1 MLSTA
6 GANIR
11 IVLVEPAGPLNVGSV
26 ARVMKNMG
34 LHQLVLVSPH
44 CDHLGEEARLMA
56 VRAADILET
65 AKVVESLPAALVGCV
80 RAIATTGDDSRSLPT
95 KLEDPAHAL
104 PWLLEAP
111 SALIFGPEDCG
122 LTNAQ
127 LNRAQRLIRIP
138 SSDAYSSLNLA
149 QAVAICCYELYRE
162 EGSSATDSVTDVTDV
177 SPMSVGSSATDSV
190 TDVTDVT
197 DVSPMSVGRR
207 KKEEGRRKRDE
218 GRGMKEEGRG
228 KLEPEDASFPGSAGE
243 RISRGR
249 ASSIPDATDNL
260 STCYQEK
267 LATSQTENPSPPLTS
282 APLENLE
289 GYYQQLETLLLKIGY
304 LQPHTAASR
313 MEKFR
318 RLYNR
323 AYPTIEEVAMLRGV
337 LRQTEWA
344 MKTYPRETVSDTLDE
359 ALPENPTDS

>member
-1 MLSTA
+1 
-6 GANIR
+6 
-11 IVLVEPAGPLNVGSV
+11 
-26 ARVMKNMG
+26 MKNMG
-34 LHQLVLVSPH
+34 LHQLVLVNPH

-80 RAIATTGDDSRSLPT
+80 RAIATTGDDGRSLPT
-95 KLEDPAHAL
+95 QLEDPAEAL

-162 EGSSATDSVTDVTDV
+162 EGRRNREE
-177 SPMSVGSSATDSV
+177 
-190 TDVTDVT
+190 
-197 DVSPMSVGRR
+197 GRGKR
-207 KKEEGRRKRDE
+207 EEGRGKREEGRGKREEGRGKREEGRGKREEGRRKQ
-218 GRGMKEEGRG
+218 EEGSRKQEEG
-228 KLEPEDASFPGSAGE
+228 SRKQEEEDASFPGSAWE
-243 RISRGR
+243 RISRGS

-260 STCYQEK
+260 STCYQEQ

-344 MKTYPRETVSDTLDE
+344 MKTYPRETVSDTLDG

>member
-1 MLSTA
+1 
-6 GANIR
+6 
-11 IVLVEPAGPLNVGSV
+11 
-26 ARVMKNMG
+26 MKNMG
-34 LHQLVLVSPH
+34 LHQLVLVNPH

-80 RAIATTGDDSRSLPT
+80 RAIATTGDDGRSLPT
-95 KLEDPAHAL
+95 QLEDPADAL

-138 SSDAYSSLNLA
+138 SSDAYTSLNLA

-177 SPMSVGSSATDSV
+177 RKMSE
-190 TDVTDVT
+190 
-197 DVSPMSVGRR
+197 GRR
-207 KKEEGRRKRDE
+207 KRSEVRGKKEEGRRKRE
-218 GRGMKEEGRG
+218 AGREKQEEE
-228 KLEPEDASFPGSAGE
+228 EPSFPGSARE
-243 RISRGR
+243 RISRGS

-260 STCYQEK
+260 STCYQEQ

-344 MKTYPRETVSDTLDE
+344 IKTYARSPVSDTLDG

>member
-1 MLSTA
+1 
-6 GANIR
+6 
-11 IVLVEPAGPLNVGSV
+11 
-26 ARVMKNMG
+26 MKNMG
-34 LHQLVLVSPH
+34 LHQLVLVNPH

-80 RAIATTGDDSRSLPT
+80 RAIATTGDDGRSLPT
-95 KLEDPAHAL
+95 KLEDPADAL

-162 EGSSATDSVTDVTDV
+162 QGR
-177 SPMSVGSSATDSV
+177 SP
-190 TDVTDVT
+190 
-197 DVSPMSVGRR
+197 R
-207 KKEEGRRKRDE
+207 EEGRQKQ
-218 GRGMKEEGRG
+218 EEGRQ
-228 KLEPEDASFPGSAGE
+228 KQEEEEASFPGSAWE
-243 RISRGR
+243 RISRGS
-249 ASSIPDATDNL
+249 ACSIPDATDNL
-260 STCYQEK
+260 STCYQEQ

-344 MKTYPRETVSDTLDE
+344 IKTYPRETVSDTLDG

>member
-1 MLSTA
+1 MLEKA
-6 GANIR
+6 DANIR

-34 LHQLVLVSPH
+34 LHQLVLVNPQ
-44 CDHLGEEARLMA
+44 CDYLGEESRLMA

-95 KLEDPAHAL
+95 QLEEPAEAL

-111 SALIFGPEDCG
+111 SALIFGREDCG
-122 LTNAQ
+122 LTNAE

-138 SSDAYSSLNLA
+138 SSDAYTSLNLA
-149 QAVAICCYELYRE
+149 QAVAICCYELYRDE
-162 EGSSATDSVTDVTDV
+162 
-177 SPMSVGSSATDSV
+177 
-190 TDVTDVT
+190 
-197 DVSPMSVGRR
+197 GRR
-207 KKEEGRRKRDE
+207 KKEEGRRKR
-218 GRGMKEEGRG
+218 EEGRG
-228 KLEPEDASFPGSAGE
+228 KEEEDASFPGSAWEG
-243 RISRGR
+243 ISRGS

-267 LATSQTENPSPPLTS
+267 LATRQTENPSIPLAS

-323 AYPTIEEVAMLRGV
+323 AYPTVDEVAMLRGV

-344 MKTYPRETVSDTLDE
+344 IKTYPREANSDTLDG
-359 ALPENPTDS
+359 ALPENPMDS

>member
-6 GANIR
+6 DANIR

-34 LHQLVLVSPH
+34 LHQLVLVNPH
-44 CDHLGEEARLMA
+44 CDYLGEEARLMA

-80 RAIATTGDDSRSLPT
+80 RAIATTGDDGRSLPT
-95 KLEDPAHAL
+95 KLEDPADAL

-138 SSDAYSSLNLA
+138 SSDAYTSLNLA

-162 EGSSATDSVTDVTDV
+162 EGRRKKEE
-177 SPMSVGSSATDSV
+177 GSSATDSV
-190 TDVTDVT
+190 TDVTDV
-197 DVSPMSVGRR
+197 
-207 KKEEGRRKRDE
+207 RKRSE
-218 GRGMKEEGRG
+218 VRGPRSEVRG
-228 KLEPEDASFPGSAGE
+228 PREPEDASFPGSARE

-249 ASSIPDATDNL
+249 ASSITDATDNL
-260 STCYQEK
+260 STCYQEQ
-267 LATSQTENPSPPLTS
+267 LATSQTENPSRPLTS

-289 GYYQQLETLLLKIGY
+289 GYYRQLETLLLKIGY

-323 AYPTIEEVAMLRGV
+323 TYPTIDEVAMLRGV

-344 MKTYPRETVSDTLDE
+344 IKTYARDTVSDTLDG

>member
-1 MLSTA
+1 MLEMA
-6 GANIR
+6 DANIR

-34 LHQLVLVSPH
+34 LHQLVLVNPH

-95 KLEDPAHAL
+95 KLEDPADAL

-138 SSDAYSSLNLA
+138 SSDAYTSLNLA

-162 EGSSATDSVTDVTDV
+162 EGRRKKEQRSSATDSVTDVTDV
-177 SPMSVGSSATDSV
+177 KERRKKEEGSSATDSV
-190 TDVTDVT
+190 TDVKD
-197 DVSPMSVGRR
+197 RR
-207 KKEEGRRKRDE
+207 KTEK
-218 GRGMKEEGRG
+218 GRGKTEEGRG
-228 KLEPEDASFPGSAGE
+228 KTEEPDASFPGSAWE
-243 RISRGR
+243 RISRGS
-249 ASSIPDATDNL
+249 ASSIIDPTDNL
-260 STCYQEK
+260 STCYQEQ

-304 LQPHTAASR
+304 LQRHTAASR

-323 AYPTIEEVAMLRGV
+323 TYPTIEEVAMLRGV

-344 MKTYPRETVSDTLDE
+344 MKTYPRETVSDTLDG

>member
-6 GANIR
+6 AANIR

-34 LHQLVLVSPH
+34 LHQLILVNPH
-44 CDHLGEEARLMA
+44 CDYLGEEARLMA

-65 AKVVESLPAALVGCV
+65 AKVVESLSSALVGCV
-80 RAIATTGDDSRSLPT
+80 RAIATTGDDCRSLPT
-95 KLEDPAHAL
+95 KLEEPADAL
-104 PWLLEAP
+104 PWLKEAP
-111 SALIFGPEDCG
+111 SALIFGREDCG
-122 LTNAQ
+122 LTNAE

-138 SSDAYSSLNLA
+138 SSDAYTSLNLA
-149 QAVAICCYELYRE
+149 QAVAICCYELYKSVVRCPLSVARGDSE
-162 EGSSATDSVTDVTDV
+162 EV
-177 SPMSVGSSATDSV
+177 
-190 TDVTDVT
+190 
-197 DVSPMSVGRR
+197 
-207 KKEEGRRKRDE
+207 
-218 GRGMKEEGRG
+218 
-228 KLEPEDASFPGSAGE
+228 ASFPGS
-243 RISRGR
+243 

-260 STCYQEK
+260 STNNPEQ
-267 LATSQTENPSPPLTS
+267 LATSQIENPSIPLTC

-318 RLYNR
+318 RLYSR
-323 AYPTIEEVAMLRGV
+323 AYPTVDEVAMLRGV
-337 LRQTEWA
+337 IRQTEWG
-344 MKTYPRETVSDTLDE
+344 MKTYPRETVSDTLDG

>member
-1 MLSTA
+1 MLETA
-6 GANIR
+6 AANIR

-34 LHQLVLVSPH
+34 LHQLILVNPQ
-44 CDHLGEEARLMA
+44 CDYLGEEARLMA

-80 RAIATTGDDSRSLPT
+80 RAIATTGDDCRSLPT
-95 KLEDPAHAL
+95 KLEAPADAL

-111 SALIFGPEDCG
+111 SALIFGREDCG
-122 LTNAQ
+122 LTNAE

-138 SSDAYSSLNLA
+138 SSNAYTSLNLA
-149 QAVAICCYELYRE
+149 QAVAICCYELYKSVVSCQLSVASCQNE
-162 EGSSATDSVTDVTDV
+162 EV
-177 SPMSVGSSATDSV
+177 
-190 TDVTDVT
+190 
-197 DVSPMSVGRR
+197 
-207 KKEEGRRKRDE
+207 
-218 GRGMKEEGRG
+218 
-228 KLEPEDASFPGSAGE
+228 ASFPGS
-243 RISRGR
+243 
-249 ASSIPDATDNL
+249 ASSIPDATNNL
-260 STCYQEK
+260 SINNPEQ
-267 LATSQTENPSPPLTS
+267 LATSQTENSSISLNC

-323 AYPTIEEVAMLRGV
+323 AYPTVDEVAMLRGV
-337 LRQTEWA
+337 LRQTEWG
-344 MKTYPRETVSDTLDE
+344 MKSYARSPVSDTLDG
-359 ALPENPTDS
+359 ALPENLGDIQPEW

>member
-95 KLEDPAHAL
+95 QLEDPARAL

-162 EGSSATDSVTDVTDV
+162 EGRRKREER
-177 SPMSVGSSATDSV
+177 SSATDSV

-197 DVSPMSVGRR
+197 DV
-207 KKEEGRRKRDE
+207 RKRDE
-218 GRGMKEEGRG
+218 GSSATDSVTDVTDVSNRDEGRGKRDEGRG

>member
-1 MLSTA
+1 MLETA
-6 GANIR
+6 LAKIR

-34 LHQLVLVSPH
+34 LHQLILVNPQ
-44 CDHLGEEARLMA
+44 CDYLGEEARLMA

-65 AKVVESLPAALVGCV
+65 AKVVDSLPAALVGCV

-95 KLEDPAHAL
+95 QLEQPADAL

-111 SALIFGPEDCG
+111 SALIFGREDCG
-122 LTNAQ
+122 LTNAE

-138 SSDAYSSLNLA
+138 SSDAYTSLNLA
-149 QAVAICCYELYRE
+149 QAVAICCYELYGEEGRKKRE

-177 SPMSVGSSATDSV
+177 SP
-190 TDVTDVT
+190 
-197 DVSPMSVGRR
+197 R
-207 KKEEGRRKRDE
+207 EEGRRKREE
-218 GRGMKEEGRG
+218 GRGKTDEGRG
-228 KLEPEDASFPGSAGE
+228 KLEPEDASFPGSAWE
-243 RISRGR
+243 RISRGS

-260 STCYQEK
+260 STCYQEQ
-267 LATSQTENPSPPLTS
+267 LATSQTENPSPPLAS

-304 LQPHTAASR
+304 LQQHTAASR

-323 AYPTIEEVAMLRGV
+323 AYPTVDEVAMLRGV

-344 MKTYPRETVSDTLDE
+344 IKTYRRETVSDTLDG

>member
-1 MLSTA
+1 MVATA
-6 GANIR
+6 LANIR

-34 LHQLVLVSPH
+34 LRQLILVNPQ
-44 CDHLGEEARLMA
+44 CDYLGEEARLMA

-65 AKVVESLPAALVGCV
+65 AKVVESLPEALVGCV
-80 RAIATTGDDSRSLPT
+80 RAIATTGDDGRSHPMQ
-95 KLEDPAHAL
+95 LEAPADAL

-111 SALIFGPEDCG
+111 SALIFGREDCG
-122 LTNAQ
+122 LTNSE

-138 SSDAYSSLNLA
+138 SSDAYTSLNLA

-162 EGSSATDSVTDVTDV
+162 EGSAADFVTDLTDV
-177 SPMSVGSSATDSV
+177 IKRSSAASNVRDVADVTGRSSAASNVRDL

-197 DVSPMSVGRR
+197 DATRRR
-207 KKEEGRRKRDE
+207 KKSEGIF
-218 GRGMKEEGRG
+218 
-228 KLEPEDASFPGSAGE
+228 S
-243 RISRGR
+243 
-249 ASSIPDATDNL
+249 
-260 STCYQEK
+260 
-267 LATSQTENPSPPLTS
+267 PSPTPPSS

-323 AYPTIEEVAMLRGV
+323 AYPTVDEVAMLRGV
-337 LRQTEWA
+337 IRQTDWA
-344 MKTYPRETVSDTLDE
+344 IKSYPRSPFSDILDG
-359 ALPENPTDS
+359 ALPENPTDT

>member
-34 LHQLVLVSPH
+34 LHQLVLVNPH
-44 CDHLGEEARLMA
+44 CDYLGEEARLMA

-80 RAIATTGDDSRSLPT
+80 RAIATTGDDGRSLPT
-95 KLEDPAHAL
+95 KLEEPADAL

-138 SSDAYSSLNLA
+138 SSDAYTSLNLA

-162 EGSSATDSVTDVTDV
+162 EGR
-177 SPMSVGSSATDSV
+177 GK
-190 TDVTDVT
+190 
-197 DVSPMSVGRR
+197 R
-207 KKEEGRRKRDE
+207 EEGREKQ
-218 GRGMKEEGRG
+218 EE
-228 KLEPEDASFPGSAGE
+228 EESSFPGSARE
-243 RISRGR
+243 RISRGS
-249 ASSIPDATDNL
+249 ASSIDATDNL
-260 STCYQEK
+260 STCYQEQ

-344 MKTYPRETVSDTLDE
+344 MKTYPRDTVSDTLDG